1 MAQKLLFN
9 GSGLGAA
16 VAQLERRRRP
26 RHLGRR
32 HRALPIAIE
41 AVLDCHVLDKK
52 INGHFFFAGLG
63 EATLQTVWP
72 DDLEDDD
79 IDAEDGLNPGPFWH
93 RAEVERGSEPVWSS
107 AAAKVSAE
115 DMDDPSKEIAIV
127 IDAADDDDDVD
138 KSGAKK
144 LRRRVTT
151 EDLYCDDEFQE
162 TNLVSC

>member
-1 MAQKLLFN
+1 MFLT
-9 GSGLGAA
+9 
-16 VAQLERRRRP
+16 
-26 RHLGRR
+26 
-32 HRALPIAIE
+32 
-41 AVLDCHVLDKK
+41 KK
-52 INGHFFFAGLG
+52 KFNGHFFFAGLG

-79 IDAEDGLNPGPFWH
+79 VDAEDGLNPGPFWH
-93 RAEVERGSEPVWSS
+93 RAEVEGGSGSVWSS

-162 TNLVSC
+162 TNLVNCYLSSNETDPEFSSSEPEVITIKLKPNRNDIKVFSLLT